1 MKTRVTL
8 RAYRLAY
15 QLSVLLAAGWFASPL
30 DLNAGVESSDSKL
43 IFLQPA
49 GGVGQNFIASTYDVV
64 IADFNGD
71 GHGDVAFPSR
81 ELIDVYYGDGAGHFS
96 GPSTFAAGTFP
107 QSLAVGDFNRD
118 GKPDLAVGVVGF
130 IGQGVQILLNN
141 GMGGF
146 SAPVMATTAGSPY
159 QVVVADFNHDGFQD
173 LAIPDTNPDSVLV
186 LLGDGNGGFGAP
198 VASAGGSDAM
208 ATGDFNEDGIVD
220 LATADYAT
228 GEVRI
233 LLGNGAGGF
242 SWANTYSVSPSN
254 TTTLVVADFNHD
266 NHQDVAVGV
275 INNLYNVA
283 VFLGNGDGS
292 LVAEAP
298 VALND
303 AQGVGAADVNG
314 DGRIDLVTANYS
326 NEAIGVAIGDGTGN
340 FGLPRYYRFPY
351 HHGHEPLPINI
362 TVGDLNGDGKPDLAT
377 ANYGTGGSII
387 LLSK

>member
-1 MKTRVTL
+1 MKTRL
-8 RAYRLAY
+8 NLKIHSIAY
-15 QLSVLLAAGWFASPL
+15 QLSVLLAVGWFAQPL
-30 DLNAGVESSDSKL
+30 NLNAAVKSVDSRL

-49 GGVGQNFIASTYDVV
+49 GGVGQNFLKSTFDVV
-64 IADFNGD
+64 IADFDGD
-71 GHGDVAFPSR
+71 GHGDVAFPSAN
-81 ELIDVYYGDGAGHFS
+81 LIDVYYGDGAGHFT

-130 IGQGVQILLNN
+130 MGQGVQILLND
-141 GMGGF
+141 GTGGF
-146 SAPVMATTAGSPY
+146 AAPVMATTAGSPY
-159 QVVVADFNHDGFQD
+159 QVVVGDFNRDGIQD
-173 LAIPDTNPDSVLV
+173 LAIADTSPDSVLV
-186 LLGDGNGGFGAP
+186 LLGDGHGGFGAP
-198 VASAGGSDAM
+198 IESPGGGDAM

-220 LATADYAT
+220 LAVAEYAT

-242 SWANTYSVSPSN
+242 TVASTYSVSPSN
-254 TTTLVVADFNHD
+254 TTNLVVADFNHD

-275 INNLYNVA
+275 INNLYYVA
-283 VFLGNGDGS
+283 TFLGNGSGS
-292 LVAEAP
+292 LVAGSP

-303 AQGVGAADVNG
+303 AQGIGAADVNG

-326 NEAIGVAIGDGTGN
+326 DEAIGVASGDGAGN
-340 FGLPRYYRFPY
+340 FARPRYYSFPY

-362 TVGDLNGDGKPDLAT
+362 TVCDLNGDGRPDLAT
-377 ANYGTGGSII
+377 ANYGTGGTII